1 MGLNGMRG
9 ESVDIGKL
17 VAEHHRAVY
26 RYAYRL
32 CGSVEEAEDLTQQV
46 FLIAQQKLGQL
57 RDPASALA
65 WLFAIL
71 RRAFQDGRSRRR
83 PMPLGD
89 HELDV
94 ESIPA
99 EPVTAAD
106 IDREQL
112 QRALDALPEH
122 HRLVLAMF
130 YYEDLSY
137 RQIGE
142 KLAIPLG
149 TVMSR
154 LARAKAQLRRAL
166 FSPLVQR
173 GAASKRG

>member
-1 MGLNGMRG
+1 MGLKGMRG
-9 ESVDIGKL
+9 ESVDIEKL
-17 VAEHHRAVY
+17 VAEHHQAVY

-32 CGSVEEAEDLTQQV
+32 CGSVDEAEDLAQQV

-57 RDPASALA
+57 RDPACALA

-71 RRAFQDGRSRRR
+71 RRVFQDGRGRRR
-83 PMPLGD
+83 PITLGD
-89 HELDV
+89 QELDV

-99 EPVTAAD
+99 EPVAAED
-106 IDREQL
+106 IDRHQL

-137 RQIGE
+137 RQIAE
-142 KLAIPLG
+142 RLAIPVG

-154 LARAKAQLRRAL
+154 LARAKAQLRRSL
-166 FSPLVQR
+166 FASLVER
-173 GAASKRG
+173 GAANKRG

>member
-1 MGLNGMRG
+1 MRG

-17 VAEHHRAVY
+17 VAEHHQAVY

-32 CGSVEEAEDLTQQV
+32 CGSQDEAEDLTQQV
-46 FLIAQQKLGQL
+46 FLIAHQKLGQL

-83 PMPLGD
+83 PLTLGD
-89 HELDV
+89 QELDV

-99 EPVTAAD
+99 EPVLASE
-106 IDREQL
+106 IDRDQL
-112 QRALDALPEH
+112 QQALNALPEH
-122 HRLVLAMF
+122 HRLVVAMF

-137 RQIGE
+137 RQIAE
-142 KLAIPLG
+142 RLRIPVG

-154 LARAKAQLRRAL
+154 LARAKAQLRRSL
-166 FSPLVQR
+166 FSSLVQP
-173 GAASKRG
+173 AAARKQG

>member
-1 MGLNGMRG
+1 MGLNDMRG

-17 VAEHHRAVY
+17 VAEHHQAVY

-32 CGSVEEAEDLTQQV
+32 TGSVEEAEDLTQQV
-46 FLIAQQKLGQL
+46 FLIAHEKLGQL

-71 RRAFQDGRSRRR
+71 RRTFQDGRCRRR
-83 PMPLGD
+83 PLPLGD
-89 HELDV
+89 YELDV

-99 EPVTAAD
+99 EPVAAAD

-122 HRLVLAMF
+122 HRLVVAMF

-137 RQIGE
+137 RQIAE
-142 KLAIPLG
+142 KLAIPVG

-166 FSPLVQR
+166 FPSLVSR
-173 GAASKRG
+173 GAASQQG